1 MDYPVLNAFWTI
13 CMVFL
18 WVLWLYLL
26 FKVVGDIL
34 RSEDLGGW
42 TKAAWM
48 AFVLLLP
55 YVGILVYVIARGRG
69 MSARETERA
78 EKQQQAFR
86 AYVREAAAPAPGER
100 GTAAEQLAK
109 LAELKEHGDL
119 SEEEFQKAKVKILA

>member
-26 FKVVGDIL
+26 FKVIGDVL

-42 TKAAWM
+42 AKSGWM
-48 AFVLLLP
+48 LLVLLLP
-55 YVGILVYVIARGRG
+55 FVGILAYVVARGRG

-78 EKQQQAFR
+78 ERQQQAFR
-86 AYVREAAAPAPGER
+86 AYVREAAAPPAEG

-119 SEEEFQKAKVKILA
+119 SEEEFRKAKVKILA